1 MNSAT
6 STESGPA
13 AAGRPAARRDTGF
26 QSWHFFIP
34 IAMIAATV
42 AVMLSDFTH
51 PAALLLLSASVVAA
65 GFVGVAMH
73 HALSGFAGTRLSEGE
88 PLSERRR
95 DAIEREKALTL
106 RSIKELEFDKAMGK
120 VSDADFKEV
129 GGRLRAKAIALM
141 QELDRE
147 PAAVEQPAATA
158 VVAAAAAAP
167 STPSGACAACGTSN
181 DADARFCKQ
190 CGAKVGAHA

>member
-6 STESGPA
+6 STEPQPA
-13 AAGRPAARRDTGF
+13 SASSRVERRDSGF

-34 IAMIAATV
+34 ISMVAATV

-51 PAALLLLSASVVAA
+51 PAALLLLSAAVVAA

-73 HALSGFAGTRLSEGE
+73 HALSGFASTRELARA
-88 PLSERRR
+88 PLAEKRR

-120 VSDADFKEV
+120 VSDADFKEL

-147 PAAVEQPAATA
+147 PDTVAERPVIARATTSETNA
-158 VVAAAAAAP
+158 GTCP
-167 STPSGACAACGTSN
+167 SCGTPN
-181 DADARFCKQ
+181 DTDARFCKQ
-190 CGAKVGAHA
+190 CGARLGAHA

>member
-6 STESGPA
+6 STESGSA
-13 AAGRPAARRDTGF
+13 SGARRADRRDTGF

-34 IAMIAATV
+34 LAMIAATV

-73 HALSGFAGTRLSEGE
+73 HALAGFAGTRRAALE
-88 PLSERRR
+88 PMSERRR

-120 VSDADFKEV
+120 VSDADFSEV

-141 QELDRE
+141 QELELE
-147 PAAVEQPAATA
+147 PTVEP
-158 VVAAAAAAP
+158 AAAAAP
-167 STPSGACAACGTSN
+167 AEAAAGPASGACASCGTAN
-181 DADARFCKQ
+181 DVDARFCKH
-190 CGAKVGAHA
+190 CGARVGAHA